1 MRTQNKKFFKSR
13 EIIVQDPEG
22 KIYSSITL
30 HLNTLNCVVSK
41 VSYKLENLFSTLILL
56 NLELIV
62 FEKMFKTEAQK
73 FVTSHDMDNLG
84 TTIVSTYHSNFWWI
98 PPSFSHLSLWD
109 STQIFHIL
117 WYWNRK
123 TTAKLYASVALQRST
138 CCLIRAVLCVEFK
151 ISTTKQH
158 QLHLAANLSQ
168 DRNHGAES
176 QTAQR
181 LSIKVLF
188 LLRLITK
195 NEKYFQ
201 VYSFLHCQFNK
212 LLASEVGL

>member
-1 MRTQNKKFFKSR
+1 M
-13 EIIVQDPEG
+13 
-22 KIYSSITL
+22 
-30 HLNTLNCVVSK
+30 
-41 VSYKLENLFSTLILL
+41 
-56 NLELIV
+56 
-62 FEKMFKTEAQK
+62 
-73 FVTSHDMDNLG
+73 
-84 TTIVSTYHSNFWWI
+84 
-98 PPSFSHLSLWD
+98 
-109 STQIFHIL
+109 
-117 WYWNRK
+117 
-123 TTAKLYASVALQRST
+123 
-138 CCLIRAVLCVEFK
+138 EFK

-195 NEKYFQ
+195 NEIYFQ